1 MQATKFF
8 DSTGFIE
15 EISKLKSSHQRR
27 LYRRL
32 VSNKKRLEK
41 KLHTFPY
48 DTALGWDNASSYTTL
63 YLKYD
68 LTLSKIN
75 AIKHII
81 PISPNKKAI
90 KLVLYSNGQPVPE
103 GTLDHLILSART

>member
-8 DSTGFIE
+8 DSIGFME
-15 EISKLKSSHQRR
+15 KISKLKSGPQRR

-48 DTALGWDNASSYTTL
+48 DTELGLDNAPSYTSL
-63 YLKYD
+63 YLKHEKV
-68 LTLSKIN
+68 LAKIN
-75 AIKHII
+75 VIKHLM
-81 PISPNKKAI
+81 PLPMDQKNI
-90 KLVLYSNGQPVPE
+90 KLILYSNGQSVPQ
-103 GTLDHLILSART
+103 GTLDHLILSTI